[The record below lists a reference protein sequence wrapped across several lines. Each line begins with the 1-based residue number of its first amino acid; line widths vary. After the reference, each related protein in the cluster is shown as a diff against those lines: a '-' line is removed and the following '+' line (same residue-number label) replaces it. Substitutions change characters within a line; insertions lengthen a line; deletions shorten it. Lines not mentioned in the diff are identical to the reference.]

1 MGNSLS
7 NNNNN
12 KEETSNLLKYN
23 TSLPSNSYVTSFVP
37 DDADVDKIFASLENL
52 PTTSFF
58 TMIFK
63 STLSKSPPTGF
74 SLIKFTFNT
83 TNYTVLSN
91 SSATYSNYTLKINN
105 TLSFYFKQ
113 SSVTVVAEFTIENN
127 VFKSLDN
134 GGVFTVTNDSIFVDL
149 NSLSTAIVRKTTSSV
164 IASTALATSNF
175 AIYIEPTS
183 FKSAYTHIRT
193 CESRNTVCVMYDLK
207 KLTSDQIKYIVEHS
221 TLQLAYDQVYCL
233 GATYKNSVFNFA
245 DVTISL
251 KSPNTANISFE
262 SSQFKTQPI
271 IGTNVGRN
279 FVISSGDYYCEIF
292 KDVGPSR
299 WTTSENFNMVIAKV
313 APSEYKIFAYLNN
326 DSSFAKYFIFIIENN
341 PSFVLPSKFK
351 VTTVGSFKYVH
362 HYPDKIKVGF
372 SNEAVTDVD
381 IKFTGAS
388 FSTFITKTTKNVN
401 PIDGPTFTMKNVSF
415 LRFEAI
421 KYDIPATSL
430 MLLYS
435 PQSTYEKCCNML
447 AELDYAVIISKIAP
461 GSIKKTTVNSKV
473 NNGYYYYYKSKYN
486 FSTNPFKFDISSS
499 YDIGIDGANK
509 HLVVYS
515 TFKEGA
521 SETRSGV
528 FYKIIDS
535 LNIQE
540 ISESVRSIPTS
551 SAAFLI
557 NIQIISTPII
567 ENKYI
572 ADASNVNPQTIVS
585 ILNTKDQSLLSL
597 CNSSIDI
604 FYNGDGRNIVLYS
617 NELKLPK
624 DDSIFQKVTDTV
636 FKAFDTTMTF
646 ESETTDIQF
655 GHLKIL
661 AKDISRLVRID
672 TTSIFRGVP
681 GTTFIFQKDKI
692 NMSSLNPP
700 LYMGGIGAV
709 YNIKGSFIDIAR
721 FLISE
726 LNLTREFLYIVTLT
740 DVSSPTLFETISGGR
755 PLYHKYI
762 NDKRILVS
770 SNTIVSLGLL
780 KFSALNN
787 TIVSLDPNDKKS
799 SIYLEDNGSI
809 SNDTDIRCY
818 IENIDYDGSVV
829 IERCL
834 ILQSIVNAVFTGA
847 FQYFNSV
854 TPIAIL
860 PHCSD
865 LELNALLMA
874 MEVTKI
880 NQMII
885 ICIRDYEQPFF
896 KAVKYVE
903 SNPLVKF
910 TQLKNIVVL
919 QKQIVDV
926 NITTSWISNKNGSYG
941 RFQFSNVR
949 NYFKFGI
956 TSTEDVFSNINTSN
970 IESQMQI
977 DFLLNKFQGIE
988 YDDTYKVVLNTRV
1001 EIIPDFIRVSNF
1013 SDSIF
1018 PTFNRHNKRFITFLP
1033 DTFWISANRGVLIH
1047 IEADNKYTF
1056 LEEALL
1062 YYMRGYFVIL
1072 YYEAPLRLPV
1082 VPESFD
1088 FNVDYEKRHFSTA
1101 SFYKVSDQ
1109 VYICGDIL
1117 INDRNFIFKFKN
1129 SPNILQVGGDKLE
1142 RDTTYWIPSSGP
1154 FAKLKLLLKER
1165 TIDYAYG
1172 SHESILLF

>member
-7 NNNNN
+7 NTN
-12 KEETSNLLKYN
+12 KEDSSNLFKYN

-37 DDADVDKIFASLENL
+37 DDADVDKIFASLGNL

-63 STLSKSPPTGF
+63 STLSKSPPNGF
-74 SLIKFTFNT
+74 NVTKFTFNT

-91 SSATYSNYTLKINN
+91 SSAAYSNYTLKINN

-113 SSVTVVAEFTIENN
+113 SSVTVVAEFTIEND

-149 NSLSTAIVRKTTSSV
+149 NSLSTAIVRKSTSSV
-164 IASTALATSNF
+164 IASTALTTSNF
-175 AIYIEPTS
+175 AIYIAPTS

-207 KLTSDQIKYIVEHS
+207 KLTADQIKYIVEHS
-221 TLQLAYDQVYCL
+221 TLQLAYDQIYCL
-233 GATYKNSVFNFA
+233 GATYKNSLFNFA

-251 KSPNTANISFE
+251 KPSNTANITFE
-262 SSQFKTQPI
+262 TTQFKTQPI

-299 WTTSENFNMVIAKV
+299 WTTSENYNMVIAKV

-351 VTTVGSFKYVH
+351 ITTVGSFKYVH
-362 HYPDKIKVGF
+362 YYPDRIKVGF
-372 SNEAVTDVD
+372 SDELVADVD
-381 IKFTGAS
+381 IKFTGAN

-421 KYDIPATSL
+421 KYDIPATGF

-447 AELDYAVIISKIAP
+447 AELDYAVIISKSAP
-461 GSIKKTTVNSKV
+461 GSIKKTTVDSKV
-473 NNGYYYYYKSKYN
+473 KDDYHYYYKSKYN
-486 FSTNPFKFDISSS
+486 FSTYPFVFDRSSS

-509 HLVVYS
+509 HLVIYTTS
-515 TFKEGA
+515 KPGA
-521 SETRSGV
+521 SETRSGI
-528 FYKIIDS
+528 FYKITDS

-540 ISESVRSIPTS
+540 MSESVRGIPTS

-557 NIQIISTPII
+557 NRQIIFAPVI

-585 ILNTKDQSLLSL
+585 ILNTTDQALLSL

-604 FYNGDGRNIVLYS
+604 FYNGGGRNIVLYS

-624 DDSIFQKVTDTV
+624 NDSIFQKVNDTV

-646 ESETTDIQF
+646 GSEAADIKF
-655 GHLKIL
+655 GHLKIS
-661 AKDISRLVRID
+661 AKDISRMVRVD
-672 TTSIFRGVP
+672 TTSIFRGIP

-692 NMSSLNPP
+692 NATSLNPP
-700 LYMGGIGAV
+700 LYMGGIAAV
-709 YNIKGSFIDIAR
+709 YNIKGSFLDIAR
-721 FLISE
+721 FLITE
-726 LNLTREFLYIVTLT
+726 LNLTREFLYIVNLI
-740 DVSSPTLFETISGGR
+740 DISSPTLFETIAGGR

-762 NDKRILVS
+762 NDKQILVS
-770 SNTIVSLGLL
+770 SSSIVSLGLL

-787 TIVSLDPNDKKS
+787 TIVSLDPNDRKS
-799 SIYLEDNGSI
+799 SIYLEDDGSI
-809 SNDTDIRCY
+809 SNDADIRCY

-834 ILQSIVNAVFTGA
+834 ILQSIVNTVFTGA

-860 PHCSD
+860 SHCSD

-919 QKQIVDV
+919 QKQIIDV
-926 NITTSWISNKNGSYG
+926 NISPSWKTTANGSYG
-941 RFQFSNVR
+941 RFQFSNIR

-956 TSTEDVFSNINTSN
+956 TSTEDRFSNIDTSN

-977 DFLLNKFQGIE
+977 DFLLNKYRGIE
-988 YDDTYKVVLNTRV
+988 YDDKYKVVLNTRV
-1001 EIIPDFIRVSNF
+1001 EIIPDFIRISNF

-1018 PTFNRHNKRFITFLP
+1018 PTFTRHNKRFITFLP
-1033 DTFWISANRGVLIH
+1033 DTTWIVTVKGVLIH
-1047 IEADNKYTF
+1047 INADNKYTF
-1056 LEEALL
+1056 LEEAII
-1062 YYMRGYFVIL
+1062 YYLRGFFVIL
-1072 YYEAPLRLPV
+1072 YYDAPLKLPV

-1109 VYICGDIL
+1109 VYICGDIQ
-1117 INDRNFIFKFKN
+1117 INDRNFIFKFTN
-1129 SPNILQVGGDKLE
+1129 SSSILQVGGERLE
-1142 RDTTYWIPSSGP
+1142 KDTTYWIPSSGP
-1154 FAKLKLLLKER
+1154 FVKLKLLIKER